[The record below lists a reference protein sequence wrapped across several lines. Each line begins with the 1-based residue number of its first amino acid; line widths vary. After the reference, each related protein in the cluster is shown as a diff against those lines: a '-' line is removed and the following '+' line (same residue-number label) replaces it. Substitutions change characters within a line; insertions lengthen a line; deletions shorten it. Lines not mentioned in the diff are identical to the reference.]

1 MKLTSDDIR
10 QLIKEELDKLLKE
23 SSKKEKIP
31 MAVPEDWSEYEE
43 TRRVGSN
50 LGDLKK
56 RKEWRGNE
64 DPHYNMAPCPEW
76 IKNRYDYY
84 AEQLKPLQGFSFEKY
99 DGLWGGSYRH
109 KKKVEK
115 IQRPLDATIYF
126 AARIYGCQWAKDLLK
141 KWPDEKFRKF
151 IDRLS
156 PAWYAAFI
164 AGKEAGFGSDGAKEW
179 ITKNFDPDLP
189 RWGLPEAEWQ
199 DRREEAKGGDEEMGI
214 GEVIGNLDARFRERM
229 TIDPNWRN
237 ELRQY
242 YDLLDNNRFEEFFFA
257 LDNEV
262 GQEIFSHMIVV
273 MGDELQEKLQEVT
286 SFMKKNYPTFYKL
299 LQGLEYL

>member
-10 QLIKEELDKLLKE
+10 QLIKEELNKLLKE

-31 MAVPEDWSEYEE
+31 MAVPEDWSEYDE
-43 TRRVGSN
+43 TRRVGRN

-64 DPHYNMAPCPEW
+64 DPRYNLAPCPEW

-84 AEQLKPLQGFSFEKY
+84 AKQLKPLQRFSTWKNLRRGRF
-99 DGLWGGSYRH
+99 YRRE
-109 KKKVEK
+109 VNE
-115 IQRPLDATIYF
+115 IQGPLDATVYF
-126 AARIYGCQWAKDLLK
+126 AARIYGCQWASDLLK
-141 KWPDEKFRKF
+141 KWPDEKFREF
-151 IDRLS
+151 IDHIS
-156 PAWYAAFI
+156 PAWYAASV
-164 AGKEAGFGSDGAKEW
+164 AGKEAGFRSEGAKEW
-179 ITKNFDPDLP
+179 IEKNFDPDLP

-199 DRREEAKGGDEEMGI
+199 DRREEAKGGDEETPI
-214 GEVIGNLDARFRERM
+214 GEVIGNLDAKFRERM
-229 TIDPNWRN
+229 ARDPNWRN

-242 YDLLDNNRFEEFFFA
+242 YGLLDNNRFEEFFFA

-273 MGDELQEKLQEVT
+273 MGDELQEKLR
-286 SFMKKNYPTFYKL
+286 SKRYFMKKNYPTFYKL